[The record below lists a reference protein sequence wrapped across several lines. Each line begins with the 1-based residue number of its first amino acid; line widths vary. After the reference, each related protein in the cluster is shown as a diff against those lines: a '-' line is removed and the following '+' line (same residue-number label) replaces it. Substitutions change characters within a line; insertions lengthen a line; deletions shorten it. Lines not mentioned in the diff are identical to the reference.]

1 MKKINEKII
10 NKHILEVRH
19 KTYMKFLD
27 IKGDIANFFIRLN
40 RFNFIHWRLSVNR
53 VDFMDASGKIK
64 TFASLTNFGIVIED
78 APSLNYFKDQSI
90 LFLKDLLKFPGF
102 SDRDITRLGI
112 RSFFLVDR
120 KQKFN
125 DIKRKY
131 QDNFLDL
138 KPKSS
143 EIFDADLIDI
153 AAPFNFKEKNNKSG
167 FNTMSGPMKKNQMK
181 RFFADSKLYP
191 DNIFPESA
199 LYFDI
204 DYYTKDIGKKDKE
217 NLLKIVK
224 NNIIRSTD
232 IFIKF
237 KDYVLE

>member
-19 KTYMKFLD
+19 KPYMKFLD
-27 IKGDIANFFIRLN
+27 IKGEIANFIIKLSRFSFIYW
-40 RFNFIHWRLSVNR
+40 HLSNNR
-53 VDFMDASGKIK
+53 VDFMDTSGKIK
-64 TFASLTNFGIVIED
+64 TFVSLTNFGIVIEN
-78 APSLNYFKDQSI
+78 APSLNYFKDQSV
-90 LFLKDLLKFPGF
+90 LFLKNLLEFPGF
-102 SDRDITRLGI
+102 SDREITRLGT

-120 KQKFN
+120 RQKFS

-131 QDNFLDL
+131 QDKFLNL
-138 KPKSS
+138 NPKLR

-153 AAPFNFKEKNNKSG
+153 GAPFNFKENNEKSG

-181 RFFADSKLYP
+181 KFFVDSKLYP

-204 DYYTKDIGKKDKE
+204 DYFTKDIGKKNKE
-217 NLLKIVK
+217 ALLKAVI
-224 NNIIRSTD
+224 NNINRSTD